1 MSMSPEDAEDLRQG
15 VRESATP
22 VFMAHVDA
30 IARQLAEK
38 YEPPMTPSDA
48 LRAAA
53 SYFAAVNVRMRPSD
67 VEYVVDFLNT
77 YAEQLEGE

>member
-1 MSMSPEDAEDLRQG
+1 MSPEDAEDLRQG
-15 VRESATP
+15 LRESALP
-22 VFMAHVDA
+22 IYLNYVENLK
-30 IARQLAEK
+30 RRLAEE